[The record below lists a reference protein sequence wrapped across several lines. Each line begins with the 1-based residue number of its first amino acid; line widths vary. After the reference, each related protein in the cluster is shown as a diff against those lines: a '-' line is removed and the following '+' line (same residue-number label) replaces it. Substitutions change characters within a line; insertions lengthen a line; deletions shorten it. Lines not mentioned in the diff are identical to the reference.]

1 MAQASPIWNEPEDP
15 HSKEWRRELPI
26 KGKVWSRYKEPTKLR
41 FIGHLQLD
49 QSERLKVD
57 FQKFASLWKSA
68 QNSASA
74 PEDIA
79 GDWPYRAIIALG
91 PEVVPLILRE
101 LEKEPD
107 DWFWALAILTG
118 ENPVPEED
126 RGKTLEMTKAWL
138 KWGHENNKF

>member
-1 MAQASPIWNEPEDP
+1 MAQEALIWNEPEDP
-15 HSKEWRRELPI
+15 HSKEWRRDLPL
-26 KGKVWSRYKEPTKLR
+26 KGKVWSRYKEPTKLH
-41 FIGHLQLD
+41 FIGYPPLD
-49 QSERLKVD
+49 HAERLKAD
-57 FQKFASLWKSA
+57 FQRFASLWKSA

-118 ENPVPEED
+118 ENPVPEQD
-126 RGKTLEMTKAWL
+126 RGKTVEMTKAWI